1 MHFTGFWKGCI
12 KFMRY
17 GLLGTIIYVLLLLLL
32 LCILINRHKIVEV
45 ILPELLA
52 KNKILCVL
60 IIAAGCLIL
69 VYDMYGERLGLH
81 TMDFIIHLML
91 ILCAVIIVLY
101 LVLFSIYQQ
110 IKSENTLKQTAYDN
124 LKIQYYGLKE
134 MYETNSRFM
143 HDMKHE
149 LIYIGG
155 CLEDNNISGACESLK
170 GYLQEIT
177 KAERKVWT
185 GFSFLDFLLNYKKT
199 EIDKKNIDFILD
211 IELHQIVISED
222 DLVIILGNLLD
233 NAIEAAQ
240 KCEKSQRYIKLKIHN
255 INSMLLLNIENSSS
269 ELPQLKNGIFVTS
282 KNDKAAHG
290 FGIESVKQIVKL
302 YDGEIHFQYTENS
315 FAVRILM

>member
-1 MHFTGFWKGCI
+1 MG
-12 KFMRY
+12 Y
-17 GLLGTIIYVLLLLLL
+17 DLLGKTIYVLLLLLL
-32 LCILINRHKIVEV
+32 LYILINRHKIVEV
-45 ILPELLA
+45 IIPELLT

-60 IIAAGCLIL
+60 IITAGCLTL
-69 VYDMYGERLGLH
+69 VYDMYGERLGFN

-101 LVLFSIYQQ
+101 LMLFGIYQQ
-110 IKSENTLKQTAYDN
+110 TKSENALNQTAYEN
-124 LKIQYYGLKE
+124 LKNQYYGLKE
-134 MYETNSRFM
+134 MYETNSRLM

-149 LIYIGG
+149 LVYIGG
-155 CLEDNNISGACESLK
+155 CLEDNNISGACEGLK
-170 GYLQEIT
+170 RYLQEIRR
-177 KAERKVWT
+177 AERKVWT
-185 GFSFLDFLLNYKKT
+185 GFSFLDFLLNYKKI
-199 EIDKKNIDFILD
+199 EIDKKNIDFTLD
-211 IELHQIVISED
+211 IELHQIVIPED

-240 KCEKSQRYIKLKIHN
+240 KCEKGQRYIKLKIHN

-302 YDGEIHFQYTENS
+302 YDGEIHFQYTENN
-315 FAVRILM
+315 FEIRILI